1 MEINTSR
8 FGKLDIDTEAVL
20 LFPDG
25 VLGFSAQRHWVL
37 LREGKSATF
46 GWLQSLTEPELAFA
60 VIVPSSYVPD
70 YELRFHRDE
79 ISKLPWSATDETLVL
94 AIVNRENDSLTVN
107 LRAPVLINVER
118 CIGRQLLTCD
128 DQPLQ
133 YALPNQHTP
142 MRKSA

>member
-1 MEINTSR
+1 MDIHSSR
-8 FGKLDIDTEAVL
+8 FGTLTIDTEAIL

-25 VLGFSAQRHWVL
+25 VIGFAGQRHWVL

-46 GWLQSLTEPELAFA
+46 GWLQSISDPELAFA
-60 VIVPSSYVPD
+60 VVTPAAYVAD

-79 ISKLPWSATDETLVL
+79 VTSLPWSATDESLVL
-94 AIVNRENDSLTVN
+94 AIVGRNETRLTINLKAPILVN
-107 LRAPVLINVER
+107 LDR
-118 CIGRQLLTCD
+118 CLGRQLLTCD

-133 YALPNQHTP
+133 YALPNQHVS